1 MLSSACARAGP
12 PPPSAAAS
20 LPWGSWGA
28 EGAARAR
35 FLPKGRGRLWHLPA
49 HSFALIPCP
58 PECLDAHS
66 SGTGRPQRHGQVAVT
81 FPEQDRHP
89 WTPSMGWARAIRGL
103 ALLGELWHPVGAAGE
118 ASPPP
123 GAVSPPA
130 HGWAPREGVRGSH
143 VTRAL
148 TSPPPCPGSQSSS
161 WCLPTS
167 LQSVS
172 WPELGLRGFAPQPPF
187 SPQLGLPGHRWAGEG
202 QAMLEGLSPPLTG
215 PLTPRPILEL
225 PGPGSVGAPVP
236 ALPCVPSQEGSRG
249 PVLLQDSTAQT
260 PVGQGPPAPRWGFPK
275 ASSQGPAQG
284 CGCFS
289 PGCAGVWGSSAGSA
303 RAGLG

>member
-1 MLSSACARAGP
+1 
-12 PPPSAAAS
+12 
-20 LPWGSWGA
+20 
-28 EGAARAR
+28 
-35 FLPKGRGRLWHLPA
+35 
-49 HSFALIPCP
+49 
-58 PECLDAHS
+58 
-66 SGTGRPQRHGQVAVT
+66 
-81 FPEQDRHP
+81 
-89 WTPSMGWARAIRGL
+89 MGWARAICGL

-118 ASPPP
+118 ASPRP
-123 GAVSPPA
+123 GAVSPRCA
-130 HGWAPREGVRGSH
+130 RLGSQGRGAGQPRNSGTH
-143 VTRAL
+143 LA
-148 TSPPPCPGSQSSS
+148 PPCPGSQSSS

-172 WPELGLRGFAPQPPF
+172 WPELGLRGFAPQP
-187 SPQLGLPGHRWAGEG
+187 GHRWAGEG

-225 PGPGSVGAPVP
+225 PSPGSVGAPVP

-260 PVGQGPPAPRWGFPK
+260 PVGQGLPAPRWGFPK